1 MKVFKLRLNFVE
13 NCKQPKCLSEMQN
26 IKESPCMVREIR
38 EIKGKTG
45 LSLSRSKSTH
55 FFSFSSD
62 LQSIRLIV
70 QNWIYS
76 QRSVWKDNSVRAL
89 STHCT
94 LCVKGLIL
102 QQLRVAERLSGF
114 RPWWRTRST
123 THRLKLSADLD
134 VHYSWL
140 CKKCLLFLR
149 FL

>member
-1 MKVFKLRLNFVE
+1 MKLIKLRLNFVE

-55 FFSFSSD
+55 LFFFYFSSD

-76 QRSVWKDNSVRAL
+76 QRSVWKNNSVRAL

-114 RPWWRTRST
+114 RPCRRTRST
-123 THRLKLSADLD
+123 THRLKL
-134 VHYSWL
+134 
-140 CKKCLLFLR
+140 
-149 FL
+149 